1 MPFIFDK
8 KTEVERKEFREAIR
22 KRLRG
27 GAPPPKLSFQDKMKI
42 EKKIF
47 GPKYIEK
54 ISQDDYKKALRK
66 MDRLKFGATTETD
79 RKFIENR
86 VGYLKRIGG
95 IKSLKKPSQ
104 IKPSQVKEEKKDIS
118 MFEPYTTREKFRQ
131 LLRKPETW
139 KVLKKSVKDRLALEK
154 KLFDPKRFGIFIDKR
169 EAKIVSKDLESY
181 PIRVKTR
188 YGITDKVAR
197 IRTSKLLKKLI
208 GK

>member
-8 KTEVERKEFREAIR
+8 KPEVERQEFREAIR

-27 GAPPPKLSFQDKMKI
+27 GATSPKLSFQDKMKI

-95 IKSLKKPSQ
+95 IKSLRNQSQ
-104 IKPSQVKEEKKDIS
+104 AKEEKKIS
-118 MFEPYTTREKFRQ
+118 RHFK
-131 LLRKPETW
+131 
-139 KVLKKSVKDRLALEK
+139 
-154 KLFDPKRFGIFIDKR
+154 
-169 EAKIVSKDLESY
+169 ESH
-181 PIRVKTR
+181 I
-188 YGITDKVAR
+188 
-197 IRTSKLLKKLI
+197 
-208 GK
+208 